1 MTKVGALGRGGTNAV
16 VYFCSDCSRDEAIRY
31 GVPQFIAKSA
41 YQEDEI
47 LNNIEL
53 LAIESSD
60 NVHNDIKLVGLVFY
74 SDDGDFKSL
83 LLSHYEDLKSY
94 FFELVG

>member
-1 MTKVGALGRGGTNAV
+1 MTKVGALGKGGSNAV
-16 VYFCSDCSRDEAIRY
+16 VYFCSDCSREEAIRF

-41 YQEDEI
+41 YQEEEI

-60 NVHNDIKLVGLVFY
+60 DIQNDIKLVGLVFY
-74 SDDGDFKSL
+74 GDDGDFKSL

-94 FFELVG
+94 FSDLVG